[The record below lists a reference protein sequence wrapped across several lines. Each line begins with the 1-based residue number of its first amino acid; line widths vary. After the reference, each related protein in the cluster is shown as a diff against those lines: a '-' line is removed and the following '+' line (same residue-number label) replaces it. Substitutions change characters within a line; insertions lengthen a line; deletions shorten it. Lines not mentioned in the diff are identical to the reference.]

1 MARPGSLPPG
11 SLRKVDKR
19 PSESPDEEMPSPV
32 AWGRAMLNA
41 SLLRVIVFTLVL
53 VVLAFLA
60 LTHR

>member
-1 MARPGSLPPG
+1 
-11 SLRKVDKR
+11 VDKR